1 MQKEEIQ
8 NIYNET
14 VLPSYR
20 EMGKNFQKVE
30 SSTVEV
36 PPTPPKSA
44 YYCAKMKHIGKH
56 WKKRFLDRFGYLG
69 FYLLITVILIVGS
82 FLVHYFAIHSKFFC
96 CFTNLEEIEEDKK
109 LLSWYNYAFSRYFA
123 AETTRNTTTTF
134 RTGKNIGDIATTNM
148 ITNPTNPSKFLS
160 QIFFIARQYQR

>member
-1 MQKEEIQ
+1 MQMEEFQ

-20 EMGKNFQKVE
+20 EMEKNFQKVE
-30 SSTVEV
+30 SSSVDM
-36 PPTPPKSA
+36 PPPPKSA

-82 FLVHYFAIHSKFFC
+82 FLVHYFAIHGKFLLFHQPWR
-96 CFTNLEEIEEDKK
+96 NWRRKK
-109 LLSWYNYAFSRYFA
+109 LLSYGNYVFSRYFS

-160 QIFFIARQYQR
+160 QIFFIARQYQS

>member
-1 MQKEEIQ
+1 MQMEEFQ

-20 EMGKNFQKVE
+20 EMEKNFQKVE
-30 SSTVEV
+30 SSSVDM
-36 PPTPPKSA
+36 PPPPKSA

-82 FLVHYFAIHSKFFC
+82 FLVHYFAIRGKFFVVSP
-96 CFTNLEEIEEDKK
+96 TLKK
-109 LLSWYNYAFSRYFA
+109 LKKK
-123 AETTRNTTTTF
+123 
-134 RTGKNIGDIATTNM
+134 KNSSHVVITLFLDIFQLKLLE
-148 ITNPTNPSKFLS
+148 IPPLPSELEK
-160 QIFFIARQYQR
+160 I

>member
-1 MQKEEIQ
+1 MEEFQ

-20 EMGKNFQKVE
+20 EMEKNFQKVE
-30 SSTVEV
+30 SSSVDM
-36 PPTPPKSA
+36 PPPPKSA

-82 FLVHYFAIHSKFFC
+82 FLVHYFAIHGKFFVVSP
-96 CFTNLEEIEEDKK
+96 TLKK
-109 LLSWYNYAFSRYFA
+109 LKKK
-123 AETTRNTTTTF
+123 
-134 RTGKNIGDIATTNM
+134 KNSSHVVISTLFLNIFQLKLLE
-148 ITNPTNPSKFLS
+148 IPPLPSELEK
-160 QIFFIARQYQR
+160 I

>member
-1 MQKEEIQ
+1 MQMEEIQ

-36 PPTPPKSA
+36 PPPPPKSA

-82 FLVHYFAIHSKFFC
+82 FLVHYFAIYGKFFVVSP
-96 CFTNLEEIEEDKK
+96 TLKK
-109 LLSWYNYAFSRYFA
+109 LKKK
-123 AETTRNTTTTF
+123 
-134 RTGKNIGDIATTNM
+134 KNSSHMVIMFFLDIFQLKLLE
-148 ITNPTNPSKFLS
+148 IPPLPSELEK
-160 QIFFIARQYQR
+160 I

>member
-1 MQKEEIQ
+1 MQMEEFQ

-20 EMGKNFQKVE
+20 EMEKNFQKVE
-30 SSTVEV
+30 SSSVDM
-36 PPTPPKSA
+36 PPPPKSA

-82 FLVHYFAIHSKFFC
+82 FLVHYFAIHGKFFVVSP
-96 CFTNLEEIEEDKK
+96 TLKK
-109 LLSWYNYAFSRYFA
+109 LKKKKTPLMW
-123 AETTRNTTTTF
+123 
-134 RTGKNIGDIATTNM
+134 
-148 ITNPTNPSKFLS
+148 
-160 QIFFIARQYQR
+160 

>member
-1 MQKEEIQ
+1 MQMEEIQ

-30 SSTVEV
+30 SSSVDM
-36 PPTPPKSA
+36 PPLPKSA

-82 FLVHYFAIHSKFFC
+82 FLVHYFIIHGKFFC
-96 CFTNLEEIEEDKK
+96 CFINLEEIEEEKK
-109 LLSWYNYAFSRYFA
+109 TSL
-123 AETTRNTTTTF
+123 
-134 RTGKNIGDIATTNM
+134 M
-148 ITNPTNPSKFLS
+148 C
-160 QIFFIARQYQR
+160 

>member
-1 MQKEEIQ
+1 MQMEEFQ

-20 EMGKNFQKVE
+20 EMEKNFQKVE
-30 SSTVEV
+30 SSSVDM
-36 PPTPPKSA
+36 PPPPKSA

-82 FLVHYFAIHSKFFC
+82 FLVHYFAIHAGKFFVVSP
-96 CFTNLEEIEEDKK
+96 TLKK
-109 LLSWYNYAFSRYFA
+109 LKKK
-123 AETTRNTTTTF
+123 
-134 RTGKNIGDIATTNM
+134 KNSSHVLITLFLDIFQLKLLE
-148 ITNPTNPSKFLS
+148 IPPLPSELEK
-160 QIFFIARQYQR
+160 I